1 MQILNRLTIRNLKL
15 NKRRTIV
22 TIIGII
28 LATALL
34 TAVATMAV
42 SLKESVTLRSKKVDG
57 DFHLLLYDMTD
68 KEKESVINNRQV
80 ESYYETHEVGYGV
93 LDGCVNDSKPYVY
106 IEALDSDT
114 FEKAEI
120 NVTSGRLP
128 EDDSEIVISS
138 HIKTNGGVKYNLGDK
153 ITFDIG
159 DRTYNGKKLYQND
172 TYREDEQLEAKQTK
186 TYKVVG
192 ICDRLPYGEEPRTAP
207 GYSVITLANKAD
219 TSLNK
224 SDIYLRFNKKALK
237 DRYDLTADILGVDK
251 TLFNKLNSGKLEDKE
266 IQTLKSQLDKTHSYY
281 INNSLIKYEAF
292 YDSSVAFVYNMAA
305 VVMVIIIITS
315 AVCISNSFAISINQ
329 KTKQYGMLASIGAT
343 PRQIRKNVFFEAAF
357 MGVIGIVAGIGG
369 GLSASYILV
378 VLSNKMLIDTFEM
391 SIVYAPS
398 LLGVLLSI
406 VLAIVTIVLSALVP
420 AIRAS
425 RMSPIMAINHSEDIK
440 IKSKSLKTPKLIGK
454 VWGEGGVLAYK
465 NMKRNK
471 RKYRVITIS
480 IALSVSTFIALYGF
494 MSLLTESVNRYA
506 NDKIDLR
513 VYMSSYKSMSVD
525 EANKKV
531 SNIVNRI
538 NNETNITDFTFARGF
553 YASLKDEPKYSSD
566 YKEVNKYEAGLA
578 ENNGY
583 YISIIS
589 LGNEEYGK
597 YIKKLGISKETAQSG
612 GILVD
617 NTYQYINNGN
627 DIKYFNI
634 YDGYKAGDVL
644 TYRIDTSNSSKSL
657 DNSKSSDDTTLYD
670 IRIVALSNE
679 RPFGY
684 DNAYTS
690 YGYLI
695 VSDDYMNR
703 IDTKNT
709 DSTLL
714 NINCDDP
721 DKAQDI
727 LVNEFNIGQNYIFN
741 AAQERRNDEK
751 LILTMKIF
759 LYGFIAIVSL
769 IGITN
774 IFNTVTTGMELRG
787 KEFAMLQSIGMTKK
801 EFDKMI
807 RLESVF
813 YGSKALIIGVV
824 SGTILSYVI
833 YISAGESQL
842 KYTLPLLAIVMSV
855 IVVIILLLGIMKYS
869 IAQIR
874 KQNII
879 ETIRNEYTIE
889 ENI

>member
-583 YISIIS
+583 YINIIS

-879 ETIRNEYTIE
+879 ETIRNE
-889 ENI
+889 NI

>member
-807 RLESVF
+807 RLERVF

-879 ETIRNEYTIE
+879 ETIRNE
-889 ENI
+889 NI

>member
-709 DSTLL
+709 YSTLL

-879 ETIRNEYTIE
+879 ETIRNE
-889 ENI
+889 NI

>member
-266 IQTLKSQLDKTHSYY
+266 IQTLRSQLDKTHSYY

-879 ETIRNEYTIE
+879 ETIRNE
-889 ENI
+889 NI

>member
-57 DFHLLLYDMTD
+57 DFHFLLYDMTD

-879 ETIRNEYTIE
+879 ETIRNE
-889 ENI
+889 NI

>member
-42 SLKESVTLRSKKVDG
+42 SLKESVTLRSKKIDG

-695 VSDDYMNR
+695 ASDDYMNR

-879 ETIRNEYTIE
+879 ETIRNE
-889 ENI
+889 NI

>member
-237 DRYDLTADILGVDK
+237 DRYDLTSDILGVDK

-727 LVNEFNIGQNYIFN
+727 LVNEFDIGKNNIVN
-741 AAQERRNDEK
+741 AAQERRNNEN
-751 LILTMKIF
+751 LILTIKIL
-759 LYGFIAIVSL
+759 LYGFIAVVSL

-787 KEFAMLQSIGMTKK
+787 KEFAMLQSIGMTKR

-807 RLESVF
+807 RMESVF

-879 ETIRNEYTIE
+879 ETIRNE
-889 ENI
+889 NI

>member
-869 IAQIR
+869 IAQILCP
-874 KQNII
+874 
-879 ETIRNEYTIE
+879 IR
-889 ENI
+889 

>member
-759 LYGFIAIVSL
+759 LYGFIDIVSL

-879 ETIRNEYTIE
+879 ETIRNE
-889 ENI
+889 NI

>member
-292 YDSSVAFVYNMAA
+292 YNSSVAFVYNMAA

-879 ETIRNEYTIE
+879 ETIRNE
-889 ENI
+889 NI

>member
-68 KEKESVINNRQV
+68 KENESVINNRQV

-879 ETIRNEYTIE
+879 ETIRNE
-889 ENI
+889 NI

>member
-15 NKRRTIV
+15 NKKRTIV

-879 ETIRNEYTIE
+879 ETIRNE
-889 ENI
+889 NI

>member
-159 DRTYNGKKLYQND
+159 DRTYNGKKLYQNN

-879 ETIRNEYTIE
+879 ETIRNE
-889 ENI
+889 NI

>member
-741 AAQERRNDEK
+741 AAQERRNNEN
-751 LILTMKIF
+751 LILTIKIF

-824 SGTILSYVI
+824 SGTLLSYVI

-842 KYTLPLLAIVMSV
+842 RYVFPLPAIVIAV

-879 ETIRNEYTIE
+879 ETIRNE
-889 ENI
+889 NI